1 MAVNSRN
8 ISVWKPLA
16 TLAHMGIS
24 DPLLVNEAVL
34 NDLGKSLIGSA
45 ITIVDDDIRIKEE
58 QRDATI
64 KLGYDTITNEMILTD
79 MDAATRRAVMVL
91 QISANDY
98 MMLVENYVVTV
109 LNLITDAKEYAF
121 EVGKNAIDLAQIKA
135 EIAEEKGAIY
145 VQKVDLQIQLEAIE
159 RKHVELEL
167 LRAELAVAKAHTAL
181 LMAEID
187 VARADLAL
195 VEVNVKVAM
204 AELEK
209 IQIEVDIAMTI
220 ADIVTRGLA
229 AIKLDVETAEI
240 AAAFGIIASKLDAI
254 LSIIAEKSVQLNE
267 QTGSKVAILGDIK
280 ALTSANVESQGKRVD
295 EASSNAA
302 VQEHAADK
310 TADALSQEL
319 AQLSTLIE
327 AQLSEITART
337 MALGQTEAAQTAASA
352 LLDAARIIARAKF
365 RKTVTFAHLGQDV
378 HPNSSIVC

>member
-1 MAVNSRN
+1 MT
-8 ISVWKPLA
+8 
-16 TLAHMGIS
+16 TLEHMGIS

>member
-8 ISVWKPLA
+8 ISVWKPLT
-16 TLAHMGIS
+16 TLEHMGIS